1 MFLILSGFFCFVSV
15 LCLENS
21 FALDELVEEEVK
33 KGAESDLEKAN
44 LSKQATDSDRHW
56 RWYVVLHWSFVG
68 GCWSGKSRNIEISR
82 EKIWS
87 NDGYFKGESSSVT
100 FSKVNYPKFT
110 LLYFNQ
116 AYFTVKKSKT

>member
-56 RWYVVLHWSFVG
+56 RWYVVLH
-68 GCWSGKSRNIEISR
+68 
-82 EKIWS
+82 
-87 NDGYFKGESSSVT
+87 
-100 FSKVNYPKFT
+100 
-110 LLYFNQ
+110 
-116 AYFTVKKSKT
+116 